1 MNPIQTYIKNRNGL
15 LLEKWWMN
23 NQRDFGIEEIVAFQT
38 ETAKGLVE
46 IVRENAKFIIPHDR
60 ERESDEYD
68 AGMKHMQDMILS
80 RLPEV
85 NQ

>member
-1 MNPIQTYIKNRNGL
+1 
-15 LLEKWWMN
+15 
-23 NQRDFGIEEIVAFQT
+23 
-38 ETAKGLVE
+38 
-46 IVRENAKFIIPHDR
+46 VRENAKFIIPHDR